1 MFFFSNV
8 FLLFLTGWEYFSV
21 IAVII
26 SIWINEFV
34 SNVLV
39 MLGMCNS
46 KIRTKIYFQQ
56 QRLIKS
62 VLGLYLVYLLAIL
75 VCAVSNNPVFKL

>member
-1 MFFFSNV
+1 M
-8 FLLFLTGWEYFSV
+8 

-26 SIWINEFV
+26 SVWINEFV
-34 SNVLV
+34 SDVLV

-46 KIRTKIYFQQ
+46 KIRMKIYFQR
-56 QRLIKS
+56 QRLMKS
-62 VLGLYLVYLLAIL
+62 GLGLNMVYLLAML